1 MKKIIFLLL
10 FTIVLSKIADAQRI
24 KYVYFIFMTYAGYT
38 NSNGEY
44 IAAKHIL
51 HAWAFEADATMSE
64 DEIDKYFDTNV
75 MGLVNTEST
84 KFEALLLKCDNGD
97 CATLYKQGC
106 DKGREEDPNCEIYDL
121 KYITIDK

>member
-1 MKKIIFLLL
+1 ML
-10 FTIVLSKIADAQRI
+10 FTIAVSKIADAQRI

-38 NSNGEY
+38 DSNGWNVPV
-44 IAAKHIL
+44 KHIL

-75 MGLVNTEST
+75 MGLVKTEST

-106 DKGREEDPNCEIYDL
+106 DQGREEDPNEEIYDL